1 MKRGL
6 DIITLPFKVL
16 FYMVYFIFKLAM
28 NFMDA
33 IIGTQT

>member
-6 DIITLPFKVL
+6 DIITLPVKVL
-16 FYMVYFIFKLAM
+16 FYMVYFVFKLAM

-33 IIGTQT
+33 ILGTKT